1 MYSWDEDTSGW
12 YGSGKYAYGTKG
24 AEEREEAARRAA
36 LAGGRSYE
44 RRGGPNEAMVD
55 AKRRLRS
62 ESRNPLVVA
71 VDVTGS
77 MANWPFE
84 IFDRLPLFYNTLSQ
98 YREDLEVVFAA
109 IGDAGV
115 DRFPIQVTEF
125 AKGYDL
131 EQQLGALWGEGGG
144 GDAPESYG
152 LFAHWLLT
160 HVEIPNAAET
170 PFLVVFGDAPMHE
183 KVPGSQIQK
192 WLGDHTRDVDAV
204 KAWQQLGQKWNTWF
218 LRRPTGRKGDEV
230 HRQWA
235 KAVGEK
241 KILTIDD
248 EQRAVDYAM
257 GIVARA
263 WGHFEDFKNNMR
275 ARQPEDKVEK
285 LSAPIA
291 MICPRCG
298 GPVPEHARGMFKC
311 GYCGIT
317 LKI

>member
-1 MYSWDEDTSGW
+1 MYSWDGDTSGW
-12 YGSGKYAYGTKG
+12 YGSGKYAYSPAGS
-24 AEEREEAARRAA
+24 AERDEAARRSA
-36 LAGGRSYE
+36 LAGGRTYE
-44 RRGGPNEAMVD
+44 RRSGPNETMVD
-55 AKRRLRS
+55 ARRRLRS

-84 IFDRLPLFYNTLSQ
+84 IFDRLPLFYNTLAQ

-115 DRFPIQVTEF
+115 DRFPIQVTDF

-152 LFAHWLLT
+152 LFAHWLAT
-160 HVEIPNAAET
+160 HVEIPNAADP
-170 PFLVVFGDAPMHE
+170 PFLIVFGDAPMHE
-183 KVPGSQIQK
+183 KVPGDQIK
-192 WLGDHTRDVDAV
+192 RWLGDAGKGVDAIR
-204 KAWQQLGQKWNTWF
+204 AWQQIGQKWNTWF

-230 HRQWA
+230 EVQWA
-235 KAVGEK
+235 KAVGQK

-263 WGHFEDFKNNMR
+263 WGHFEDFKSNMR

-298 GPVPEHARGMFKC
+298 GPIPDDARGLFKC
-311 GYCGIT
+311 GYCGMT